1 MFITVIMV
9 IRKNI
14 AISNPL
20 AMVFN
25 VVIGDTVGSNC
36 GKNTGTHA
44 NRHPGDAA
52 KNSISEGPGLG
63 SDWGQSSRAETW
75 LSERRKRRRLDRQV
89 GCGQPATRERRWV
102 LPMTITPVQVR

>member
-63 SDWGQSSRAETW
+63 SDWGR
-75 LSERRKRRRLDRQV
+75 SEP
-89 GCGQPATRERRWV
+89 G
-102 LPMTITPVQVR
+102 